1 MTINYD
7 DQIERLEKKW
17 LNISNKIVGLQ
28 SNDDFTESQKTT
40 ESKKYSTQMESLEK
54 QIEKLLEDQK
64 NQPTTFIEYI

>member
-28 SNDDFTESQKTT
+28 SNDDFTESQKKT